1 MMFRLAINKVRT
13 RMGRWHICGGACNFT
28 QNTICLF
35 ARFRIHFFKWNIF
48 RAETCRTW
56 FVIHLVEFIS
66 CDTDRHKS
74 FQLTVQAV
82 LLHSTACI
90 INDFRIVITLKPCHY
105 YIKKI
110 SRTFPCEHHWKSVDY
125 FILAAAGHQIQA
137 WRKLCMWWKVLFTRV
152 FFIFCILCETKI

>member
-1 MMFRLAINKVRT
+1 MSEYICTNKFDT
-13 RMGRWHICGGACNFT
+13 NECP
-28 QNTICLF
+28 
-35 ARFRIHFFKWNIF
+35 NIF
-48 RAETCRTW
+48 VKEKLTRTNVRIYIHDQYIRIFEYSNIFVTLWFRASETCRTW

-82 LLHSTACI
+82 LLHSTACN
-90 INDFRIVITLKPCHY
+90 INDFRI
-105 YIKKI
+105 
-110 SRTFPCEHHWKSVDY
+110 FPCEHHWKSVDY